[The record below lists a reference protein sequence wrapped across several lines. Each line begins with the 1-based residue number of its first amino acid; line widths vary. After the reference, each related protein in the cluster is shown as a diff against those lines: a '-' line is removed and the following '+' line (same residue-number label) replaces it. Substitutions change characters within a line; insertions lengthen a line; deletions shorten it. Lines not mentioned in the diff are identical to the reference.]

1 MKFEIPFRFILPLTI
16 CFQKCFLYYLCFYR
30 PQRSWGK
37 VIFWI
42 LFRGGVPGQV
52 HLPWA
57 GTPPGRYTT
66 QTGTLPRQ
74 VHPPGRYT
82 PREVHPTGIPPGR
95 YTPQAGTPSGQYT
108 PQAGIP
114 RQVHPPGQVP
124 PGQVPPRAGTHPSA
138 QCMLGDTGNKRAVR
152 ILLECNLVIYLRCTF
167 LLYS

>member
-37 VIFWI
+37 VIFSEACVKNSVHG
-42 LFRGGVPGQV
+42 GGVPGQV

-66 QTGTLPRQ
+66 QTGT
-74 VHPPGRYT
+74 
-82 PREVHPTGIPPGR
+82 
-95 YTPQAGTPSGQYT
+95 QAGTPS
-108 PQAGIP
+108 
-114 RQVHPPGQVP
+114 RQVHSPAGTPPQVYPLAGTPPGRQVHPLGRYPLIRYPLVRYPPGQVP
-124 PGQVPPRAGTHPSA
+124 TPPQT

-167 LLYS
+167 LLNS

>member
-37 VIFWI
+37 VIFSEACVKNSVH
-42 LFRGGVPGQV
+42 GGVVPGQV

-82 PREVHPTGIPPGR
+82 PWQVHPHR
-95 YTPQAGTPSGQYT
+95 YTPWSGTLQGRYPP
-108 PQAGIP
+108 PQ
-114 RQVHPPGQVP
+114 
-124 PGQVPPRAGTHPSA
+124 A

-167 LLYS
+167 LLNSFTFCLQISYYCIHIII